1 MNSRTKG
8 KVGEREFASFLREH
22 GIDAR
27 RGQQFSGSN
36 ESPDVVAALPY
47 HIEVKRVER
56 LNLMSA
62 CQQAARDSEGKP
74 WIVAHR
80 VNHGEWMVT
89 LRAEEFLK
97 LMKDHE

>member
-8 KVGEREFASFLREH
+8 KVGEREFAAFLREH

-62 CQQAARDSEGKP
+62 CKQAARDSEGKP

-80 VNHGEWMVT
+80 VNHGEWLVT
-89 LRAEEFLK
+89 LRAEQFLK
-97 LMKDHE
+97 LLKES